1 MYYVYI
7 GIQIIGIIICFMAQ
21 VLLLYGDGSKEQK
34 LMNFFVGGSMIQNCG
49 YLLELLAQSREAA
62 IMAAKIQYLGSTY
75 IALCFCW
82 FIYSYCNMKVPEML
96 LRVLSVLDLGILA
109 IIFTCDF
116 HTLYYTEMRWEEGVS
131 GRFYLTLS
139 YGPAY
144 YLFLIFA
151 CAIPYAMSYYAL
163 FYTVV
168 IKKKKMEGRR
178 YKSFLAIALLPLA
191 ALTIYMA
198 RLIPNFDLTPVTVG
212 VVLSGIVLL
221 VWGRKNY
228 DFSRMA
234 LEVAMRNM
242 DDGVIML
249 DDKKRIVSYNPAAA
263 AIFTELCFQSVGDSI
278 EDMEDFPENVLDE
291 DTRNTFE
298 LNGKSYESHVR
309 QIPGKRE
316 VSQGYVVLVMDVT
329 ETRDYIEELKN
340 VRRQA
345 EQANIAKSE
354 FLANMSH
361 EIRTPMNAVV
371 GLSEIIMEESRGRK
385 VYGYACDI
393 RSAAQ
398 NLLTIINDILD
409 LSKAESGKMEL
420 VTDDYYIRAVVRDVV
435 NMMDIA
441 AFQRGLTLQCE
452 YDESIPI
459 AYHGDAGRIKQ
470 ILINI
475 MNNAVKFTKE
485 GYVKISV
492 GGTPGEEPDTELV
505 SFRIEDTGCGIR
517 PEDMEKIFEDFKQ
530 VDAKR
535 NRGVEGTGL
544 GLSITKRLVRLM
556 RGTIELESVYGE
568 GTTFIIKIPQ
578 KIVDRRPLA
587 EVQDIP
593 VQEAAA
599 PEAFTVSSY
608 KVLVVDDNKI
618 NRKVAMGF
626 LKKYGFELTEAES
639 GREAIDL
646 VKKTEFNI
654 IFMDHM
660 MPGMDGVEAT
670 RIIRSECGENGAKP
684 VIVALT
690 ANAMEGVREKFLQLG
705 FQDFVS
711 KPIDRKALHEVLSR
725 WIPAADRRPEPQGEP
740 GSQGKEPDGQGK
752 GPGNQEKG
760 PGGQEKETDRQQDE
774 TAAAASPGFENINIA
789 GIDVKEAVK
798 HHSGGV
804 EDYLELLELYCM
816 DGRRKCGL
824 LPELAAAKDCAAYQ
838 VEVHGLKSASANVG
852 AMELSAQ
859 AKRHEEAAAEGDEA
873 FITAQADS
881 LVENYKKQLEEIEN
895 FLGSISKAGLAD
907 TSEEEAE
914 MGGEEIFREIERAL
928 KALENFR
935 SKESARMIEELLKHR
950 LEPELAGK
958 LKEIQEQL
966 KMYED
971 DGAEELLRKLLEGH
985 KKED

>member
-49 YLLELLAQSREAA
+49 YLLELLAGSREAA
-62 IMAAKIQYLGSTY
+62 IMAAKIQYLGSTF
-75 IALCFCW
+75 IGLCFCW
-82 FIYSYCNMKVPEML
+82 FIYIYCNMKVPEKL

-109 IIFTCDF
+109 VIFTCD
-116 HTLYYTEMRWEEGVS
+116 HHSLYYTEMKWEQGIS
-131 GRFYLTLS
+131 GRYYLTLS
-139 YGPAY
+139 YGPVY
-144 YLFLIFA
+144 YIFLLLA
-151 CAIPYAMSYYAL
+151 CAIPYVMSYYAL
-163 FYTVV
+163 FHTVMFSR
-168 IKKKKMEGRR
+168 KHMEGRR
-178 YKSFLAIALLPLA
+178 YKSFLVIALLPLA
-191 ALTIYMA
+191 ALIIYMA
-198 RLIPNFDLTPVTVG
+198 RLIPNFDVTPVTVG

-234 LEVAMRNM
+234 LEVALRNM

-249 DDKKRIVSYNPAAA
+249 DEKKRIVSYNPAAA

-291 DTRNTFE
+291 DTRKTFE
-298 LNGKSYESHVR
+298 LNGRSYESHVK

-316 VSQGYVVLVMDVT
+316 VNQGYVVLVMDVT
-329 ETRDYIEELKN
+329 ETRDYIEELKDI
-340 VRRQA
+340 RRQA

-393 RSAAQ
+393 RSAAR

-420 VTDDYYIRAVVRDVV
+420 IPEDYYIRAAVRDVV

-441 AFQRGLTLQCE
+441 AFQRGLTLKCE
-452 YDESIPI
+452 YDESIPA
-459 AYHGDAGRIKQ
+459 AYYGDVGRIKQ

-485 GYVKISV
+485 GYVRISV
-492 GGTPGEEPDTELV
+492 GGTPGEEPDTELL

-530 VDAKR
+530 ADAKR

-556 RGTIELESVYGE
+556 KGTIELESVYGE

-578 KIVDRRPLA
+578 KIVDSRPLS
-587 EVQDIP
+587 EVPDIP
-593 VQEAAA
+593 AQEAVAA
-599 PEAFTVSSY
+599 ETFTVSGY

-618 NRKVAMGF
+618 NRKVAIGF
-626 LKKYGFELTEAES
+626 LKKYGFELTQAES

-646 VKKTEFNI
+646 VKNTRFHI

-670 RIIRSECGENGAKP
+670 RIIRSECGENGSRP

-711 KPIDRKALHEVLSR
+711 KPIDRKALHEVLLR
-725 WIPAADRRPEPQGEP
+725 WIPAADRREGRPEET
-740 GSQGKEPDGQGK
+740 KEW
-752 GPGNQEKG
+752 
-760 PGGQEKETDRQQDE
+760 QDE
-774 TAAAASPGFENINIA
+774 TEAAEAFGFENISIA
-789 GIDVKEAVK
+789 GIDVQEALK

-816 DGRRKCGL
+816 DGRRKHGL
-824 LPELAAAKDCAAYQ
+824 LQELADAKDYGTYQ

-852 AMELSAQ
+852 AMELSAL
-859 AKRHEEAAAEGDEA
+859 AKRHEEAAAAGDAA
-873 FITAQADS
+873 FIAGQAGE
-881 LVENYKKQLEEIEN
+881 LVAAYRKQLEAIED
-895 FLGSISKAGLAD
+895 FLGSMAGGGKDGISETEPD
-907 TSEEEAE
+907 I
-914 MGGEEIFREIERAL
+914 GGEELLREIGKAL
-928 KALENFR
+928 EELENFR
-935 SKESARMIEELLKHR
+935 SKESARILEELLKHR
-950 LEPELAGK
+950 LDPETAGK
-958 LKEIQEQL
+958 LKEVQEQL

-971 DGAEELLRKLLEGH
+971 DAAEELLRKLLKGYQ
-985 KKED
+985 KED